1 VSARAPYRSF
11 PYLLVAPAALVMLSV
26 VFYPLL
32 YNFSLAFRNMSLY
45 HFQVTR
51 FVGLQHFQAILS
63 DPVFYAVFLKTVIW
77 TVVNV
82 TCHVVFGVMLGILL
96 NRPLPGRAVLR
107 ALLILPWAVPQYI
120 SALTWKGMFNY
131 EYGSINLM
139 LTQVFHAAPIPWL
152 SDSFWAFVA
161 PILTNVWLGFPFMM
175 IVTLGGL
182 QSIPSEM
189 YEAADIDGASGWQK
203 LTRIT
208 LPMLMPILAPSIVL
222 GVVWTFNN
230 LNVIWLVT
238 EGGRPADQTHI
249 LNTFIYKSAFAY
261 NRYSYAAAF
270 SVIVFLILLAFL
282 LLYMRIQRR
291 GEEART

>member
-1 VSARAPYRSF
+1 
-11 PYLLVAPAALVMLSV
+11 MLSV

-32 YNFSLAFRNMSLY
+32 YNFLLAFRNMSLY
-45 HFQVTR
+45 HFQVTE
-51 FVGLQHFQAILS
+51 FVGLRHFRAIFA
-63 DPVFYAVFLKTVIW
+63 DPSFYSVFAKTLVW

-82 TCHVVFGVMLGILL
+82 FFHVTLGVMLGILI
-96 NRPLPGRAVLR
+96 NRPLPGRAVMR

-131 EYGSINLM
+131 EYGAINLM
-139 LTQVFHAAPIPWL
+139 LTRLLHLAPVPWL
-152 SDSFWAFVA
+152 SDAFWAFVA

-182 QSIPSEM
+182 QSIPQEM
-189 YEAADIDGASGWQK
+189 YEAADIDGATAFQK

-208 LPMLMPILAPSIVL
+208 LPMLAPILAPAIVL

-230 LNVIWLVT
+230 LNIVWLVT
-238 EGGRPADQTHI
+238 EGGRPADQSHI
-249 LNTFIYKSAFAY
+249 LNTYIYKSAFAY

-270 SVIVFLILLAFL
+270 SVIVFLILLGFL
-282 LLYMRIQRR
+282 LLT
-291 GEEART
+291 ARTQKRQAGA